1 LGLSQLLRPEIY
13 DGLMQMQKDDY
24 QGVKRAY
31 SLPDAVFTT
40 RGSWL
45 APHLKAGVSDQ
56 RPVYDLDEFELA
68 GLPLLVELGTRDV
81 DQGSRLGMNN
91 E

>member
-45 APHLKAGVSDQ
+45 RTS
-56 RPVYDLDEFELA
+56 RPA
-68 GLPLLVELGTRDV
+68 
-81 DQGSRLGMNN
+81 
-91 E
+91 